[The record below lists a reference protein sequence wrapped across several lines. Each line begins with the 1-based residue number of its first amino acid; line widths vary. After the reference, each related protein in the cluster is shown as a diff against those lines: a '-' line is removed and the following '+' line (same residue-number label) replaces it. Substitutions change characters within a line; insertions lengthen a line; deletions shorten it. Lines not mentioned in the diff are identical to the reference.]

1 MKYFPIL
8 SPQNIH
14 INFELASTGQR
25 ILAFLID
32 WVVKILYLW
41 AISFTGLER
50 ALEFSFDDQ
59 WSMMALSFFIYAPVM
74 FYTLFSEYYFE
85 GKTLGKSLLKIRV
98 LSTDSYTNSFE
109 QYFIRWIFRIVDFYL
124 GFGLI
129 GVLSSVFS
137 KNNQRLGDFAS
148 SSVVVSLNNKTNLQ
162 DTFFQEVQSNHQITF
177 PSVTLLSDRDMQ
189 IIKQVYENAK
199 KNQDYKVIKK
209 LRTKIDG
216 IVKIKSKMNDYDFIE
231 TIITDY
237 NFMTKDLT

>member
-124 GFGLI
+124 GYFNIKDVYNISL
-129 GVLSSVFS
+129 
-137 KNNQRLGDFAS
+137 LGD
-148 SSVVVSLNNKTNLQ
+148 
-162 DTFFQEVQSNHQITF
+162 DEIT
-177 PSVTLLSDRDMQ
+177 L
-189 IIKQVYENAK
+189 IKGLA
-199 KNQDYKVIKK
+199 
-209 LRTKIDG
+209 
-216 IVKIKSKMNDYDFIE
+216 
-231 TIITDY
+231 
-237 NFMTKDLT
+237 